1 MSKSFHIPDYEL
13 VFEIARGSYGQVWLA
28 RSVLGAWR
36 AVKIVQRDLFDD
48 ARPYNREFNGIRF
61 YEAVSRGHQ
70 GLIDVLH
77 VGRNDE
83 KGYFY
88 YVFDIV

>member
-1 MSKSFHIPDYEL
+1 MIKTFHIPDYEL
-13 VFEIARGSYGQVWLA
+13 VIEIERGSYGQVWLA

-36 AVKIVQRDLFDD
+36 AVKIVQRNLFDD

-70 GLIDVLH
+70 GLIDV
-77 VGRNDE
+77 
-83 KGYFY
+83 
-88 YVFDIV
+88 